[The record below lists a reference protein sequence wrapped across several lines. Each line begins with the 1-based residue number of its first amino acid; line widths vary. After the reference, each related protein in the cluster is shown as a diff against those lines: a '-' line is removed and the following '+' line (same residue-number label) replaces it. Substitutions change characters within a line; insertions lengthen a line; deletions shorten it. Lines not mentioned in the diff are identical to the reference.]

1 MEKLFK
7 KGRRAVALILAV
19 FMAASLCACGG
30 GKKTSSN
37 DTKNCVFSYE
47 EMSLSEEVDSVIFVK
62 DGFFGINYIYSDVP
76 ATLPEAKDVEV
87 EETETATEADVE
99 VAEVNEAVDENGDVV
114 ATDVEGAETGDMNV
128 IDDGFAV
135 DEVYTPAEVTVKI
148 IKFDLDG
155 NVQGELEKTYS
166 DNSYLSYVTV
176 GDNGDIYYALE
187 SYDATGEGKSTV
199 TLHCCDISGAEKWNV
214 DLSAEFASEEYFYLG
229 QLMVTGTGD
238 IVGACNS
245 NSVVVISP
253 DGKIKGSV
261 SFDNANGDQ
270 FIQAKDGRIG
280 MVCYG
285 DENMYF
291 QMINLEDV
299 SAGEK
304 VDMNYDAYMYSYF
317 SGNGIYD
324 CILSS
329 NTGLYYYNI
338 GDEKPTLLMDFIS
351 SDIVYN
357 NLHDIQI
364 VDEETIYASAY
375 SDEKANQVFIKFTKV
390 APEDVVEKK
399 ELTLGCLWVEDT
411 IRNRAIQFGK
421 DHPEYRI
428 RIIDYSEYETSE
440 DYMAG
445 IKQLNNDIVAGRC
458 PDIIVCNSTM
468 PLESFMAKGV
478 FADLTEYI
486 DSGEYSKD
494 DFLPNALDALSYDG
508 KIYQIGGN
516 FYVNTVVG
524 KKSLVGDK
532 EGWTLDE
539 LKALMDKQP
548 EGTVAFSEMPASQ
561 LVSMAVM
568 MNQDAY
574 INWETGEC
582 SFDKK
587 EFLDILEYAKTYPLE
602 IDYEAIYDDETY
614 WENYETMFRENKTLL
629 SQYTFTSFTDFNY
642 CEQGMFGEEVSMI
655 GFPSDGEPGN
665 GSAIAMDGSYAIS
678 DRCKDKD
685 MAWEFVKYFISDE
698 YYAEN
703 EYGFPIRRSV
713 LEQRIETASKRPFY
727 LDENGEKV
735 EYDDVY
741 YVGGT
746 EIKIEPMKPEK
757 AKALVEKMERINNVL
772 CYDEE
777 ISKIIEEELAPY
789 FEGQKGVQEVAD
801 IIQSRIGV
809 YVKENR

>member
-7 KGRRAVALILAV
+7 RTRRAIAVMLAV
-19 FMAASLCACGG
+19 IVAGSLCACGG
-30 GKKTSSN
+30 GGKKAAST
-37 DTKNCVFSYE
+37 DLKNCVFSYE
-47 EMSLSEEVDSVIFVK
+47 EMNLPEAYDTVTFVK
-62 DGFFGINYIYSDVP
+62 DGFYGVRYIYSDAP
-76 ATLPEAKDVEV
+76 QTLPEAKEVEV
-87 EETETATEADVE
+87 NEVE
-99 VAEVNEAVDENGDVV
+99 VNEAEVNEVVDENGDVV
-114 ATDVEGAETGDMNV
+114 ATDVEGTEVGDMNL

-135 DEVYTPAEVTVKI
+135 DEVYVPQNFSVKI
-148 IKFDLDG
+148 TKFDFEG
-155 NVQGELEKTYS
+155 NAQGEFEKEFSGNT
-166 DNSYLSYVTV
+166 YLSYVTV
-176 GDNGDIYYALE
+176 DDNGIIYYAMEAYDE
-187 SYDATGEGKSTV
+187 SGEGRSTV
-199 TLHCCDISGAEKWNV
+199 TLHACDISGTEKWNV

-229 QLMVTGTGD
+229 QLMVANTGD

-253 DGKIKGSV
+253 DGKIKGKV

-270 FIQAKDGRIG
+270 FVQTKDGRIG
-280 MVCYG
+280 MLCYG
-285 DENMYF
+285 DENMYL
-291 QMINLEDV
+291 QMVNLADV

-304 VDMNYDAYMYSYF
+304 VDLKFESYLYSYF

-324 CILSS
+324 CILST
-329 NTGLYYYNI
+329 NTGLFYYNI
-338 GDEKPTLLMDFIS
+338 GDEKPTMIMDFIS
-351 SDIVYN
+351 SDIAYN
-357 NLHDIQI
+357 NLHN
-364 VDEETIYASAY
+364 VYMMDEETVYASAY
-375 SDEKANQVFIKFTKV
+375 SSEKEAQVFVKFTKV
-390 APEDVVEKK
+390 APEDVVDRK
-399 ELTLGCLWVEDT
+399 ELTLGCLWVEDS

-428 RIIDYSEYETSE
+428 RIIDYSEYDTEE
-440 DYMAG
+440 DYNAG
-445 IKQLNNDIVAGRC
+445 MKQLNNDIVAGRC
-458 PDIIVCNSTM
+458 PDIIVCNSSM
-468 PLESFMAKGV
+468 PLDSFMAKGV
-478 FADLTEYI
+478 FTDLTGYI

-494 DFLPNALDALSYDG
+494 DFLPNVLDALSFDG
-508 KIYQIGGN
+508 KVYQIGAN
-516 FYVNTVVG
+516 FYINTVVG
-524 KKSLVGDK
+524 KKSVVGDK

-539 LKALMDKQP
+539 LKAVMDKQP

-602 IDYEAIYDDETY
+602 IDYEAIYDDESY
-614 WENYETMFRENKTLL
+614 WENYETMFRENRTLL
-629 SQYTFTSFTDFNY
+629 SQYTFASFTDFNY

-655 GFPSDGEPGN
+655 GFPSDGQPGN

-685 MAWEFVKYFISDE
+685 MAWEFVKYFISDA

-703 EYGFPIRRSV
+703 EYGFPIRKSV

-727 LDENGEKV
+727 YDENGEKV

-741 YVGGT
+741 FVGGT
-746 EIKIEPMKPEK
+746 EIKIEPMKKEK
-757 AKALVEKMERINNVL
+757 AKALVEKMERIENVL
-772 CYDEE
+772 CYDAE
-777 ISKIIEEELAPY
+777 ISKILEEELAPY
-789 FEGQKGVQEVAD
+789 FEGQKGAQEVAD